1 MNCLNCNFKMR
12 LKDMEKLI
20 PASEFCAS
28 HNIEVAFIRS
38 LQQTGLIEITSVEET
53 IYIHENQL
61 QDLERIIH
69 LHFEL
74 DINLEG
80 IETINHLLQRIN
92 YMQDEI
98 MSLRNRLRLYETSE
112 L

>member
-1 MNCLNCNFKMR
+1 MMR

-28 HNIEVAFIRS
+28 HNIEVAFIHS
-38 LQQTGLIEITSVEET
+38 LQETGLIEITTIEET
-53 IYIHENQL
+53 VYLQSTQL
-61 QDLERIIH
+61 QELERIVH
-69 LHFEL
+69 LYFEL

-80 IETINHLLQRIN
+80 IETINHLLHRIN

>member
-1 MNCLNCNFKMR
+1 MR

-28 HNIEVAFIRS
+28 HNIEVSFIHS
-38 LQQTGLIEITSVEET
+38 LQETGLMEITTIEET
-53 IYIHENQL
+53 VYLQASQL
-61 QDLERIIH
+61 QELERIVH
-69 LHFEL
+69 LYFEL

-98 MSLRNRLRLYETSE
+98 ISLRNRLRLYETSE

>member
-1 MNCLNCNFKMR
+1 MR

-20 PASEFCAS
+20 PASDFCAS
-28 HNIEVAFIRS
+28 HNIEVSFIRS
-38 LQQTGLIEITSVEET
+38 LQETGLMEVTTIEET
-53 IYIHENQL
+53 VYLQANQL
-61 QDLERIIH
+61 QELERIVH
-69 LHFEL
+69 LYFEL

-92 YMQDEI
+92 CMQDEI
-98 MSLRNRLRLYETSE
+98 LSLRNRLRIYETSE

>member
-1 MNCLNCNFKMR
+1 MKN
-12 LKDMEKLI
+12 LI
-20 PASEFCAS
+20 PAVEFCAS
-28 HNIEVAFIRS
+28 HNIEVSFIRS
-38 LQQTGLIEITSVEET
+38 LQQTGLIEISSVEET
-53 IYIHENQL
+53 IYIHESQL

-69 LHFEL
+69 LYFEL

-80 IETINHLLQRIN
+80 IETINHLLRRLN

-98 MSLRNRLRLYETSE
+98 TSLRNRLRLYETSE

>member
-1 MNCLNCNFKMR
+1 MKN
-12 LKDMEKLI
+12 LI
-20 PASEFCAS
+20 PAIEFCAS
-28 HNIEVAFIRS
+28 HNIEVSFIRS
-38 LQQTGLIEITSVEET
+38 LQQTGLIEISSVEET
-53 IYIHENQL
+53 IYIHESQL

-69 LHFEL
+69 LYFEL

-80 IETINHLLQRIN
+80 IETINHLLRRLN

-98 MSLRNRLRLYETSE
+98 TSLRNRLRLYETSE